1 MSSRPLM
8 GPFQVITNGNMASP
22 SITSHVTIVQMM
34 TMISYDISWAGSSP
48 VGLIVAQISNTY
60 SENADGTVRNAGN
73 WTNIPLTLAAVTGN
87 TGVGFIEVPDNTSYA
102 IRLQYTATSG
112 TGTMQA
118 FVKGKVS

>member
-8 GPFQVITNGNMASP
+8 GPFQVITDGNMSISIASQ
-22 SITSHVTIVQMM
+22 VTIVQMM
-34 TMISYDISWAGSSP
+34 TMISYDISWVGSSP
-48 VGLIVAQISNTY
+48 IGLIVVQISNTY

-73 WTNIPLTLAAVTGN
+73 WTNVPLTLAAVTGN

-102 IRLQYTATSG
+102 IRLLYTPTSG